1 MADFV
6 YVCIVL
12 LIGFTHIKIST
23 AGGCNDFWDISADE
37 NGQVRWFG
45 VDRDAFMDIRV
56 EADDALSSEC
66 SVTSKLGILFN
77 AREVHF
83 KPPCP
88 ISKYQV
94 SVTLV
99 CNKNE
104 TSTRIMRF
112 SVPYEDLIP
121 EHVRV
126 IATTNTSIILQWNK
140 PTSYNDSVVTY
151 SVELVST
158 NSEATFVQNTS
169 DVFCSFRNL
178 MPYTLYSVRVR
189 AFTDDI
195 DGNWT
200 EPIKVRTEI
209 GVPSQ
214 PSIQRASSNH
224 DSIWV
229 EWLKPEHLNGPN
241 VTYIVIWKDGN
252 VQLGSKKTNETSFR
266 ILGLKSFT
274 HYIIQVCAVNGAGK
288 GQCTDFVGFSTG
300 GRGAISPLILI
311 FAIAVPVAFLIFIVI
326 PVIIE
331 IKKRGSKSPSYS
343 KSARVPIPMSLSGI
357 RR

>member
-6 YVCIVL
+6 YVCVVL

-23 AGGCNDFWDISADE
+23 AGDCTDFWDISTEE
-37 NGQVRWFG
+37 NGRVQWFG
-45 VDRDAFMDIRV
+45 VDRDGVMDVRIEV
-56 EADDALSSEC
+56 DDALSSEC
-66 SVTSKLGILFN
+66 SVASKLGVPFS

-83 KPPCP
+83 KLPCP

-94 SVTLV
+94 NATLI
-99 CNKNE
+99 CSKNE
-104 TSTRIMRF
+104 TSSRIMRF
-112 SVPYEDLIP
+112 SVPSEDLIP

-126 IATTNTSIILQWNK
+126 IAITNTSIILKWNK
-140 PTSYNDSVVTY
+140 PTSFNDSDVTY
-151 SVELVST
+151 SVELVNR

-169 DVFCSFRNL
+169 DVSYHFQNL

-189 AFTDDI
+189 AFADDT

-200 EPIKVRTEI
+200 EPIKIRTEI

-214 PSIQRASSNH
+214 PSIKRASSNH

-229 EWLKPEHLNGPN
+229 EWLKPEFPNGPN
-241 VTYIVIWKDGN
+241 VTYIVIWKDDN
-252 VQLGSKKTNETSFR
+252 VQLGLRKTNETSVK

-274 HYIIQVCAVNGAGK
+274 HYFIQVCAVNAAGI

-300 GRGAISPLILI
+300 GRGDISPLIWI

-331 IKKRGSKSPSYS
+331 IKKRKLKSASNS
-343 KSARVPIPMSLSGI
+343 KSARVPMPMSFSGI